1 MSGGDAEREGDG
13 GVVGGVGVWDGGRGF
28 PQSRPERREGR
39 RGGGRIIEPIAEG
52 ATTHKLKVQDWL
64 IIDQDKLWVNIV
76 LRVATANTR

>member
-1 MSGGDAEREGDG
+1 MDGEGNG

-28 PQSRPERREGR
+28 PRSRPEQREGR

-52 ATTHKLKVQDWL
+52 ATTHELKVQNRL

-76 LRVATANTR
+76 LGVATANAC